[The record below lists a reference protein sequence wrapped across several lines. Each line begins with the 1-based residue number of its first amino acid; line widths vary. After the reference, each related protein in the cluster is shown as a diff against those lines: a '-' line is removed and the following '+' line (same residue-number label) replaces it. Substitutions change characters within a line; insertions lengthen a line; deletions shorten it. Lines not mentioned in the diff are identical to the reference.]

1 MTTEDAKIIQERLDL
16 ISAAAKKYGDTAQQL
31 NNAKDSV
38 VSLTEI
44 GKESVEKILNLIS
57 VCEDYISCTKELIEK
72 DYSEQVSIM
81 AEKANKIID
90 NSQEKCN
97 EIGGLAERTISNVI
111 VQNKETFDKIEHSVL
126 EKLDVSENRTLNIA
140 KETLL
145 ENLTQTE
152 KLILNA
158 KQEILFALEKTTED
172 IDKNQKALENWAT
185 LFDSRLSKNEKQN
198 KLFFYIN
205 IGLSSLI
212 IILILLGF
220 FI

>member
-16 ISAAAKKYGDTAQQL
+16 ISTAAKKYGDTAQQL
-31 NNAKDSV
+31 NNAKEDII
-38 VSLTEI
+38 SLTEVS
-44 GKESVEKILNLIS
+44 KESVEKILSLIS

-97 EIGGLAERTISNVI
+97 QIGDLAQKTILNVI
-111 VQNKETFDKIEHSVL
+111 EKNQEAFDKIEHSVI
-126 EKLDVSENRTLNIA
+126 EKLDISENKTLSLT

-145 ENLTQTE
+145 ENLTQTKE
-152 KLILNA
+152 LILDV
-158 KQEILFALEKTTED
+158 KKDVLLLLEKIEKD
-172 IDKNQKALENWAT
+172 IDEKQKVLEDWAT
-185 LFDSRLSKNEKQN
+185 YFDTKLSKAEKQN
-198 KLFFYIN
+198 KLFFYVST
-205 IGLSSLI
+205 GLSSLI